1 MFGFDGSRRGL
12 VDVQLDG
19 AERHV
24 RQRIL
29 SDQRY
34 PPGHVP
40 GCRSVQGDVGG

>member
-40 GCRSVQGDVGG
+40 GRSVQGDVGG

>member
-1 MFGFDGSRRGL
+1 MFGFDGSPRGL

-40 GCRSVQGDVGG
+40 ACRCVQGDVGG